1 MNQLIPKLYEEDRAA
16 VKSEILM
23 AESVRL
29 TSDLWTSKVN
39 NHTYISLTAHY
50 ILTNRQE
57 SIPII
62 KQNCISC
69 SSFMEC
75 HTSVKFKN
83 FIETTIFELGIREKV
98 LSVATDNAA
107 NMKNAISSSEFN
119 LQHIGC
125 YSHSQGLSYRTFIWN
140 NSFEETRIQASYSDR
155 RLANAENELNIFCIE
170 NPLDKSTDPL
180 LWWHM
185 NKMKYPLQS
194 GYPGQPKEDNVVL
207 HKLPLKDGN
216 LLRKWVRVIPR
227 QNYEPK
233 KCSRL
238 CSKHFT
244 KQNYKLESVAS
255 NPNRKIRSP
264 LTWRFLKAGSIPS
277 IFSIIIGFESDLR
290 RQILTKY
297 TYFLK
302 SLSDL

>member
-1 MNQLIPKLYEEDRAA
+1 
-16 VKSEILM
+16 
-23 AESVRL
+23 
-29 TSDLWTSKVN
+29 
-39 NHTYISLTAHY
+39 
-50 ILTNRQE
+50 
-57 SIPII
+57 
-62 KQNCISC
+62 
-69 SSFMEC
+69 
-75 HTSVKFKN
+75 
-83 FIETTIFELGIREKV
+83 
-98 LSVATDNAA
+98 
-107 NMKNAISSSEFN
+107 
-119 LQHIGC
+119 
-125 YSHSQGLSYRTFIWN
+125 
-140 NSFEETRIQASYSDR
+140 SYSSVIAPFNTIHLDEQKGR
-155 RLANAENELNIFCIE
+155 ENVVCYYLFVTTFTVHSHFISKIPSIFCA
-170 NPLDKSTDPL
+170 PGCK
-180 LWWHM
+180 
-185 NKMKYPLQS
+185 S